1 MLEQGKLWWRRT
13 KRKDGMKS
21 RGRPAW
27 ILAAILL
34 LPGFSRASLAAGE
47 PAAPRQLP
55 AWPADLDLL
64 ATDREK
70 EVFFALQGEAE
81 RQLFLQ
87 QFWQARDPIPQTS
100 RNELRETWE
109 SRLAEADRRW
119 HGLADD
125 RSRVFLLRGEP
136 SLSFEARCAK
146 SGSFEIW
153 IYEPGFRIERRLVVA
168 FLAGAAGAARLWR
181 PGTSPDPAA
190 VAALEPCSNQER
202 FGDEA
207 RWLRLVGNDRY
218 GALLAQ
224 ALSPPRPRE
233 WISGFRPVPLDAA
246 QSPTPLAAEMD
257 VEYVAPRDSKV
268 VVRVMMLVSASSLP
282 SADGLE
288 FSVGGEVLR
297 GGKPLEMF
305 WFQLNGRP
313 NGPAVPLVFERLLAP
328 GEYLLRVRLEH
339 VASRRI
345 AMLERRLSVPAV
357 QLTDASPAGAAPH
370 PAAVAALSSVPRQ
383 PDLKRILSEADAA
396 LTAQQPCLQILP
408 PLGQVLVG
416 RVGISVRVKQAA
428 QTPADQRIERVSF
441 TFDGRPLL
449 TRNHPPFDLMLDL
462 GPVPRLRKLRAEGIS
477 GAGKV
482 VAHDELL
489 LNAATQSFRIH
500 LREPRPGRP
509 YRQSLRIAAEVMPPG
524 AAVERVEL
532 WFGEDRI
539 ATLYQP
545 PYSLPFV
552 LPREGQAGYVRAVAF
567 REGGGSSEDVVFVNT
582 PVEPDEMDVRV
593 VELYATVQNGR
604 GQPVTGGL
612 DAESFAVLED
622 GVRQPIREVK
632 QVGDTPIRLVT
643 LIDSSGSMEEE
654 MAATRQAAL
663 SFLGGLLRPQDQAA
677 VIAFNRS
684 PKVTVP
690 LTGNLSELEKG
701 LETIL
706 AESDTALYDSLA
718 YSLLYL
724 GTAQGQRAVLLLT
737 DGEDT
742 TSRLTF
748 GQILETARRT
758 GIAVYVIG
766 LGVSGGLL
774 DEPGQRLARLARVT
788 GGKSFFIR
796 KAAELSGIYAQI
808 EKELRAQYKIA
819 YQSSNTGTD
828 DAFRAIQVRLKRDG
842 LEARTISGYYP

>member
-1 MLEQGKLWWRRT
+1 
-13 KRKDGMKS
+13 MKS
-21 RGRPAW
+21 CDRPAW
-27 ILAAILL
+27 ILAALLL

-47 PAAPRQLP
+47 PAAPQQLP

-64 ATDREK
+64 ATGREK
-70 EVFFALQGEAE
+70 ELFFALQGEAE
-81 RQLFLQ
+81 RRFFLE
-87 QFWQARDPIPQTS
+87 QFWEARDPIPQTS
-100 RNELRETWE
+100 RNELRETWA

-125 RSRVFLLRGEP
+125 RSQVYLLRGEP
-136 SLSFEARCAK
+136 SSAFEARCAK

-168 FLAGAAGAARLWR
+168 FLAGAGGATRLWR
-181 PGTSPDPAA
+181 PGSSPDPAA
-190 VAALEPCSNQER
+190 AALEPCSNQER

-207 RWLRLVGNDRY
+207 RWFRQVGNDSY

-246 QSPTPLAAEMD
+246 PSPTRLAAEMD
-257 VEYVAPRDSKV
+257 VDYVAPRDDKV

-282 SADGLE
+282 PTAPSANGLE

-297 GGKPLEMF
+297 GGEPFDMF
-305 WFQLNGRP
+305 RFRLHGRP
-313 NGPAVPLVFERLLAP
+313 HGPAVPLVFERLLAP

-339 VASRRI
+339 LASQRS
-345 AMLERRLSVPAV
+345 AALERRLSVPAV
-357 QLTDASPAGAAPH
+357 QLAGAN
-370 PAAVAALSSVPRQ
+370 PAAAEMLA
-383 PDLKRILSEADAA
+383 EADAA
-396 LTAQQPCLQILP
+396 LSAQQPCLQILP
-408 PLGQVLVG
+408 PLGRVLAG
-416 RVGISVRVKQAA
+416 RVSVSVRVKQAA
-428 QTPADQRIERVSF
+428 QTPADERIERVSF
-441 TFDGRPLL
+441 TLDGKPLL
-449 TRNHPPFDLMLDL
+449 TRNRPPFDLLLDL

-482 VAHDELL
+482 VARDELL
-489 LNAATQSFRIH
+489 LNAATQSFSIH
-500 LREPRPGRP
+500 LREPQAGRP
-509 YRQSLRIAAEVMPPG
+509 YRQSLRIAGDVTLPPG
-524 AAVERVEL
+524 EAVDRVEL

-552 LPREGQAGYVRAVAF
+552 LPRERQAGYVRAVAF
-567 REGGGSSEDVVFVNT
+567 LAGGGSTEDVVFVNA
-582 PVEPDEMDVRV
+582 PVEPDEIDVRM
-593 VELYATVQNGR
+593 VELYATVQDGQ
-604 GQPVTGGL
+604 GQPVAGGL

-622 GVRQPIREVK
+622 GVRQQIREVK
-632 QVGDTPIRLVT
+632 QVGDTPVRVVT
-643 LIDSSGSMEEE
+643 LIDSSGSMEEK
-654 MAATRQAAL
+654 MAETRQAAL
-663 SFLGGLLRPQDQAA
+663 SFLASLLRPQDQAA

-684 PKVTVP
+684 PQLTVP
-690 LTGNLSELEKG
+690 LTGNLGELEKG
-701 LETIL
+701 IETIL

-724 GTAQGQRAVLLLT
+724 SAAQGQRAVLLLS

-748 GQILETARRT
+748 DQILETARRT

-788 GGKSFFIR
+788 GGNCHFI
-796 KAAELSGIYAQI
+796 KNVSELSGVYAQI

-828 DAFRAIQVRLKRDG
+828 DAFRAVQVRLKRDG